1 MILTGFCFLKFVGHC
16 CKQSTTIESLDL
28 PCDVVVGLK
37 VVNLLELLESTD
49 DPLSD
54 FVIFLDF
61 LLFYEPLLCVVLAD
75 SVHDNAVNH
84 VI

>member
-1 MILTGFCFLKFVGHC
+1 
-16 CKQSTTIESLDL
+16 
-28 PCDVVVGLK
+28 
-37 VVNLLELLESTD
+37 
-49 DPLSD
+49 
-54 FVIFLDF
+54 